1 MWFLEV
7 KMNKKMKKKRKDL
20 NKKKRRKK
28 NNLTKNS
35 QIMIQKLEEKAQFI
49 LVMKN
54 LTTEKR
60 TKFIQV
66 LKYIIHQEEDPMFNS
81 VD

>member
-1 MWFLEV
+1 
-7 KMNKKMKKKRKDL
+7 MNKKIKKKRKDL

-28 NNLTKNS
+28 NNLTKNF
-35 QIMIQKLEEKAQFI
+35 QIMIPSLEEKAQFI
-49 LVMKN
+49 LVMIN

-60 TKFIQV
+60 TKFIPA
-66 LKYIIHQEEDPMFNS
+66 LKYIIHQEEDPIFNS